1 MKIGDLVRMNDTYPI
16 WLLSVGVKKK
26 DLGIILNIQ
35 EPTDSK
41 LETVEVF
48 WFSIGKS
55 YLLQE
60 EVLLKVNKESLK

>member
-16 WLLSVGVKKK
+16 WLLSVGLKRK

-60 EVLLKVNKESLK
+60 QVLLKVNKESLK